1 MEVWTPIAKGK
12 KVFRILYNLHPVQ
25 IENSTMNKNAA
36 SSGHSDFRTST
47 LPPYLKSGD
56 KIAITCPAKK
66 LPNPMTDAIKLLQS
80 WGLEVVLGDTV
91 NASYHQFAGDDAFR
105 AKDLQRFIDDDSIK
119 AIIAARGG
127 YGTVRMIDM
136 VNFSRFTKKPK
147 WVVGFSD
154 ITLLHTH
161 LFTNFNAPS
170 IHGQMPMTIPDASA
184 RSLDTLRK
192 ALFGEEISYQ
202 LDPNV
207 LNRNGEGEGFLIG
220 GNLSILLSASGSVSD
235 IDYAGKIL
243 FIEDIGE
250 YLYAV
255 DRMLRTLKRSGKL
268 KHLKGI
274 IVGGFTDI
282 KDNEIPFGQTV
293 AEIVMDVVKD
303 YDYPVCFDFPA
314 GHVPDNC
321 SLVLGKKLNL
331 SVTDVS
337 VKITYP

>member
-1 MEVWTPIAKGK
+1 MIDNPA
-12 KVFRILYNLHPVQ
+12 
-25 IENSTMNKNAA
+25 NAA
-36 SSGHSDFRTST
+36 SSGLPDFRTSE
-47 LPPYLKSGD
+47 LPPYLKAGD

-105 AKDLQRFIDDDSIK
+105 AKDLQRFIDNDSIK

-127 YGTVRMIDM
+127 YGTVRMIDL
-136 VNFSRFTKKPK
+136 VDFSRFVQNPK

-161 LFTNFNAPS
+161 LFTNFNTPS

-202 LDPNV
+202 LKPNA
-207 LNRNGEGEGFLIG
+207 LNRNGKGEGLLIG

-235 IDYAGKIL
+235 MDYVGKIL

-255 DRMLRTLKRSGKL
+255 DRMLRTLKRAGKL
-268 KHLKGI
+268 QHLKGL

-282 KDNEIPFGQTV
+282 KDNDIPFGQTIP
-293 AEIVMDVVKD
+293 EIVMGVVNE

-314 GHVPDNC
+314 GHVTDNC
-321 SLVLGKKLNL
+321 SLVLGKMLSL
-331 SVTDVS
+331 SVTDQG
-337 VKITYP
+337 INIFYP